1 MLLLSYWWLLSL
13 NNPSFAFCVCCLVTF
28 CQPEEV
34 FVTERAHPDDGI
46 HHHSCVLFH
55 FLTLPVQLMFSL
67 PRKKKKMIIS
77 LGFGTVLTD
86 LLLYF
91 EFKPVV

>member
-1 MLLLSYWWLLSL
+1 M
-13 NNPSFAFCVCCLVTF
+13 TF

-46 HHHSCVLFH
+46 HHYSCVLFH
-55 FLTLPVQLMFSL
+55 FLTLPVQLMLSL
-67 PRKKKKMIIS
+67 PRKKMIIS
-77 LGFGTVLTD
+77 LGFGTSVLAD
-86 LLLYF
+86 LLFYF